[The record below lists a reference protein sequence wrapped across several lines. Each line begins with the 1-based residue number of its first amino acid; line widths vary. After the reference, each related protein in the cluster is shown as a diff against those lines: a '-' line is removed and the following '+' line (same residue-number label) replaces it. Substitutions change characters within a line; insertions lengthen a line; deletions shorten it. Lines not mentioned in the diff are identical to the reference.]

1 MCVHCEVYFGP
12 FDLTD
17 WVYIMCCVHKVSEVF
32 LSLSGK
38 MWFGVDITREDI
50 TDNFSSFVWEPAIV
64 KRNSITGAIEAATLI
79 LSVDETIRNP
89 KSSSDGPPGALP
101 SRGRGGKPRRDLP

>member
-1 MCVHCEVYFGP
+1 MLVHEG
-12 FDLTD
+12 
-17 WVYIMCCVHKVSEVF
+17 SEVF
-32 LSLSGK
+32 LSPSGK